1 MSIFVVVP
9 LLLLHIYLQRFC
21 NIRRLR
27 PECARS
33 IIDVRR
39 QNGFI
44 CSMIYVYPIRCLQI
58 IIRHSLFLLLIFF
71 CFLLPS
77 LVDALVELNCW
88 SRAHNIYIHN
98 LYIEWYIENRLYSNI
113 QSREI
118 DRENERRNNIMFY
131 SFAFFF
137 FIFYVTESLFI
148 RCFFSIF
155 LSFIYNAN
163 ASAFVRAPQ
172 HRIKMQGKKRER
184 NIFQFNII
192 ISLFSSI
199 SFSLCLS
206 IYIPFLR
213 LFASWGL
220 LLLLLLK
227 TASNVQIQFIV
238 WTLHFFFRVR
248 FFPIAAIIRSFHVP
262 LVASLCLSLN
272 GRHRTVAGVQFHS
285 LFRYNFRFI
294 KIAFEKKKRIFLRHS
309 RFNRLYVDTWTTKR
323 SQHRTGNSTHTHT
336 HK

>member
-58 IIRHSLFLLLIFF
+58 IIRHSLFSSSNFFF

-172 HRIKMQGKKRER
+172 HRIKMQEKKRREKY
-184 NIFQFNII
+184 FSVQYYYFAVFFHLVLAL
-192 ISLFSSI
+192 SLDIYSI
-199 SFSLCLS
+199 SAFVRELRS
-206 IYIPFLR
+206 I
-213 LFASWGL
+213 
-220 LLLLLLK
+220 
-227 TASNVQIQFIV
+227 VIV
-238 WTLHFFFRVR
+238 
-248 FFPIAAIIRSFHVP
+248 AI
-262 LVASLCLSLN
+262 
-272 GRHRTVAGVQFHS
+272 
-285 LFRYNFRFI
+285 
-294 KIAFEKKKRIFLRHS
+294 K
-309 RFNRLYVDTWTTKR
+309 
-323 SQHRTGNSTHTHT
+323 NS
-336 HK
+336 K